1 MNNILLNASLV
12 GFIEVTLNHP
22 LEYIKTQYQ
31 NGIKLNNIKFNK
43 QLYINSLIPRY
54 TTIIPM
60 RTIFWSSLHY
70 NEKYKNNI
78 ITTTLITTKLQTL
91 IDFPSEQIKTKQIMY
106 KNISIRDCFKCN
118 YVYYGYIHN
127 LFRNGI
133 FLYFYLYFTQN
144 EKNNLNIIYG
154 SFSGILMSQPFDGLK
169 TIYQTGNK
177 DIIKKRINSSL
188 FYKGLTFRLSI
199 TTLSM
204 ILGNT
209 ILTILNN

>member
-1 MNNILLNASLV
+1 MKNVLLSTSLI

-31 NGIKLNNIKFNK
+31 NGVELKRIKFDK
-43 QLYINSLIPRY
+43 YLYFNSLMPRY
-54 TTIIPM
+54 STIIPM
-60 RTIFWSSLHY
+60 RTVFWSSLYY
-70 NEKYKNNI
+70 NEKYKNDI
-78 ITTTLITTKLQTL
+78 ITTSLITSKLQTL

-118 YVYYGYIHN
+118 YIYHGYGHN
-127 LFRNGI
+127 LLRNGI
-133 FLYFYLYFTQN
+133 FLYFYLYFTQK

-169 TIYQTGNK
+169 TIYQTGNR
-177 DIIKKRINSSL
+177 DIIKKSINSSL

-204 ILGNT
+204 ILGNS
-209 ILTILNN
+209 ILTFLNI

>member
-1 MNNILLNASLV
+1 MKNVLLSTSLI

-31 NGIKLNNIKFNK
+31 NGVELKRIKFDK
-43 QLYINSLIPRY
+43 SLYVNSLIPRY
-54 TTIIPM
+54 STIIPM
-60 RTIFWSSLHY
+60 RTVFWSSLHY
-70 NEKYKNNI
+70 NEKYKNDI
-78 ITTTLITTKLQTL
+78 ITTTLITSKLQTL

-106 KNISIRDCFKCN
+106 KNISIRDCFNCN
-118 YVYYGYIHN
+118 YVYHGYIHN
-127 LFRNGI
+127 LLRNGI
-133 FLYFYLYFTQN
+133 FLYFYLYFTQK
-144 EKNNLNIIYG
+144 EKNNLNVIYG

-177 DIIKKRINSSL
+177 DIIKKSINSSL

-204 ILGNT
+204 ILGNS
-209 ILTILNN
+209 ILMFLDI